1 MAPPFLR
8 CNHNPNSSHHSHSH
22 SPHCIIPFISSFS
35 CTSTANAPNDR
46 HSASND
52 RIEMMAAMRAGVN
65 LQKVVEMDPLL
76 VRVHSLENCVFC
88 WGGVGVEHGTQIAE
102 NFRNVEPA

>member
-1 MAPPFLR
+1 
-8 CNHNPNSSHHSHSH
+8 
-22 SPHCIIPFISSFS
+22 
-35 CTSTANAPNDR
+35 
-46 HSASND
+46 
-52 RIEMMAAMRAGVN
+52 MMAAMRAGVN